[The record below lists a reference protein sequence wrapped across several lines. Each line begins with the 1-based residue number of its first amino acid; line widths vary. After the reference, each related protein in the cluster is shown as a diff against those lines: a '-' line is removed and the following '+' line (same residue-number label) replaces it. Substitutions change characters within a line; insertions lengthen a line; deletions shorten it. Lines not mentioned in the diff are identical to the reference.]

1 MRCITCCVCPSTR
14 CNMLGMKAAH
24 PKAPR
29 TAVAYYRV
37 STQKQGASGLGLE
50 AQEASVNAYAQAHG
64 LTITAAFTEVESGR
78 KRNRPQLEAALS
90 ASARSGAVLLIAKLD
105 RLARNVAFISALM
118 ESGVDFVAVDMPEA
132 DRLTVHVMA
141 AVAEREAQLISART
155 KAALAA
161 RKARGLPVGNA
172 ANLTPA
178 ARAAGPAAQREA
190 ARIATQ
196 QPAAFARVLRER
208 GDSLAA
214 VADALNVAGFRT
226 RRGGNW
232 SAAQVHRIL
241 ARE

>member
-1 MRCITCCVCPSTR
+1 MRAQPD
-14 CNMLGMKAAH
+14 AAR
-24 PKAPR
+24 A
-29 TAVAYYRV
+29 AIAYYRV

-50 AQEASVNAYAQAHG
+50 AQETSVSAYAYING
-64 LTITAAFTEVESGR
+64 LNIAETFTEVESGR
-78 KRNRPQLEAALS
+78 KRNRPQLEAAL
-90 ASARSGAVLLIAKLD
+90 AAAARLGAVLLIAKLD

-132 DRLTVHVMA
+132 DRLTIHVMA

-161 RKARGLPVGNA
+161 KKARGLPLGNT
-172 ANLTPA
+172 ANFTPES
-178 ARAAGPAAQREA
+178 RAAGPAAQREA

-214 VADALNVAGFRT
+214 VADALNRAGFRT
-226 RRGGNW
+226 RRGAKW
-232 SAAQVHRIL
+232 SATQVHRVL
-241 ARE
+241 NRE